1 MKKIILSAILSAA
14 VALPATAQQT
24 AEVDGQKVV
33 FEPYSSLQ
41 IQGGMGYTLGEAETS
56 ELWKPAAALSW
67 QYHFNPYFALRTGV
81 SGWQSAGG
89 FQTPYEADYT
99 FNYLALNVDG
109 MLNISNAI
117 AGWNPKRWIDIYAF
131 VGAFG
136 NLAWHNK
143 DAKELRNSKG
153 FDLAYL
159 WDDSRWSIG
168 GRGGVMV
175 DIKVA
180 KQWSVN
186 LEWNANGLTDH
197 YNSKKAGNI
206 DWYFNHMLG
215 VTYHMGKGYKAAK
228 KCCDRAIID
237 VPVSV
242 VHDTVEVVKV
252 VHDTICIKSEP
263 EKIILTP
270 EEKHIVLF
278 FDITKSDISAEDD
291 AKLQKLAQW
300 CKENNTGKIQVAG
313 YADKGTGTAKQN
325 VYYAQR
331 RADATAKAL
340 NEKYGIAMDQMEVTS
355 YGDTVQPFKENAKNR
370 CTIIDVKEILK

>member
-1 MKKIILSAILSAA
+1 
-14 VALPATAQQT
+14 
-24 AEVDGQKVV
+24 
-33 FEPYSSLQ
+33 
-41 IQGGMGYTLGEAETS
+41 
-56 ELWKPAAALSW
+56 
-67 QYHFNPYFALRTGV
+67 
-81 SGWQSAGG
+81 
-89 FQTPYEADYT
+89 
-99 FNYLALNVDG
+99 
-109 MLNISNAI
+109 
-117 AGWNPKRWIDIYAF
+117 
-131 VGAFG
+131 
-136 NLAWHNK
+136 
-143 DAKELRNSKG
+143 
-153 FDLAYL
+153 
-159 WDDSRWSIG
+159 
-168 GRGGVMV
+168 
-175 DIKVA
+175 
-180 KQWSVN
+180 
-186 LEWNANGLTDH
+186 
-197 YNSKKAGNI
+197 
-206 DWYFNHMLG
+206 MLG

-228 KCCDRAIID
+228 KCCDRAIVD

-355 YGDTVQPFKENAKNR
+355 YGDTVQPFKENNKNR